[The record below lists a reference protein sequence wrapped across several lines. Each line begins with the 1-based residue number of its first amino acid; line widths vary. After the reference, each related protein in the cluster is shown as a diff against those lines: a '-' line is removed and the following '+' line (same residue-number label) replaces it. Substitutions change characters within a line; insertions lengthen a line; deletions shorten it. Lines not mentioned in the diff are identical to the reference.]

1 MRYIYILLFIFSS
14 LRAFNVEI
22 PTEEVSNGRTAI
34 LIFKKEKNVTYQ
46 KLLVGKR
53 SYKIFQHP
61 RDERKLY
68 ALLPESYYKKP
79 ATQKVKVVY
88 TKDKKKMSKTLLFKV
103 VDGKYKK
110 ETIHVQK
117 SKVNP
122 TSKKVKK
129 RTAKEYAQAMKIY
142 GTISPKN
149 YVTSPYIIPLH
160 SKITS
165 EFGKARVYN
174 DTLKGYHS
182 GTDFRAKMGTPII
195 ASNDGKV
202 VLATNRFY
210 SGNSIIIDH
219 GQGIYTC
226 YYHLSK
232 FKVKKGDMVKRGEL
246 IGLSG
251 DTGRIT
257 GPHLHFSAR
266 VGGLQVDPLQ
276 LVKLLNK
283 NLYGEKI

>member
-1 MRYIYILLFIFSS
+1 VRYFYLLIFIISS

-22 PTEEVSNGRTAI
+22 PKAEVSNGRTAI
-34 LIFKKEKNVTYQ
+34 LIFKKEQNIKYK
-46 KLLVGKR
+46 KLVVGKR
-53 SYKIFQHP
+53 SYKIFTHP
-61 RDERKLY
+61 TDSKKLY

-79 ATQKVKVVY
+79 ATQEVKVVY
-88 TKDKKKMSKTLLFKV
+88 IKDKKSMSKTLLFKV

-122 TSKKVKK
+122 RSKKVKQ
-129 RTAKEYAQAMKIY
+129 RTAREYAQAMKIY
-142 GTISPKN
+142 GRATPKN
-149 YVTSPYIIPLH
+149 YATTPYIVPLN

-165 EFGKARVYN
+165 DFGKARVYN

-232 FKVKKGDMVKRGEL
+232 FKTKKGDMVKKGEV